1 MSRRAVNSSR
11 SDRLLVCLTAVI
23 LLSASGARAQDVSF
37 KTDLQPL
44 LNAQCVFCHVDG
56 AENGGLNLGRR
67 KAHAALL
74 AASTEAPMPRV
85 TAGDP
90 EHSYL
95 IHKLRGTHVEVGGSG
110 NAMPIYDPPRP
121 FDPAQLELFTRWIVS
136 GAPDN

>member
-1 MSRRAVNSSR
+1 MSHAARTLGGFVAAAAAG
-11 SDRLLVCLTAVI
+11 LLVSPATL
-23 LLSASGARAQDVSF
+23 AQEVSF
-37 KTDLQPL
+37 KADLQPL

-67 KAHAALL
+67 KAHASLL

-85 TAGDP
+85 TAGNP
-90 EHSYL
+90 ERSYL
-95 IHKLRGTHVEVGGSG
+95 IHKLRGTHVEAGGSG

-121 FDPAQLELFTRWIVS
+121 FDPAQLELITRWIQA